1 MKTPEKV
8 LARVR
13 EYYHRNRAKKIQRN
27 RDYRL
32 KTKFGI
38 SLELYALMIAERNGL
53 CDICKR
59 ISNGR
64 GSLHVD
70 HDHATGKIRGLLC
83 SNCNLAL
90 GMFQDSR
97 ETILAAER
105 YLRGEK

>member
-1 MKTPEKV
+1 MKTPERI
-8 LARVR
+8 LEAVR
-13 EYYHRNRAKKIQRN
+13 KYYRKNRAKKILQN

-38 SLELYALMIAERNGL
+38 SLELYTSMIAERNGL

-59 ISNGR
+59 VSNGR

-70 HDHATGKIRGLLC
+70 HDHVTGKIRGLLC

-105 YLRGEK
+105 YLRG